1 MSAAVGEQVIHHDL
15 RGPSRIIGE
24 ISITLRMP
32 ENRDRGVNGMAY
44 QLDLAQN
51 GPFKSVGY
59 LSRDRD
65 YPKGETSESVFDR
78 LASLA
83 MQPLYCCAGH
93 HDCDLGWCGS
103 GLPHPE
109 LKWRGVTI
117 PRWCSTDILVPD
129 KTSVYIAPALIL
141 HYIRVHRYLP
151 SAYFINAALAC
162 PEPTSDEYRSEI
174 RRIVPN
180 IPFC

>member
-1 MSAAVGEQVIHHDL
+1 MVFQ
-15 RGPSRIIGE
+15 P
-24 ISITLRMP
+24 
-32 ENRDRGVNGMAY
+32 
-44 QLDLAQN
+44 DLAQN

-65 YPKGETSESVFDR
+65 YPKGETLDSVFDR

-93 HDCDLGWCGS
+93 HDCDLGSCGS

-117 PRWCSTDILVPD
+117 PRWCSADILVPD
-129 KTSVYIAPALIL
+129 QTFVYVAPALIL

-151 SAYFINAALAC
+151 PACFTDAVLAC
-162 PEPTSDEYRSEI
+162 PEPASDEYRSEI

-180 IPFC
+180 ISFC